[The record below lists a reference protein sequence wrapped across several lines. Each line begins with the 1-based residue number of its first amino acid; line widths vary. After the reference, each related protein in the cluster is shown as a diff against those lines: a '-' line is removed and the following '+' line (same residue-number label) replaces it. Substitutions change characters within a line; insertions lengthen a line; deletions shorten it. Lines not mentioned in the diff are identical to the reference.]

1 MKITATNGRFFRPI
15 YLPTDIFNIR
25 DELDK
30 LRADENTQLKITIN
44 NCAEVKELIGKDFVS
59 DLYKM
64 NILAERIE
72 QMNSQSLSTSG
83 VQMAALLKVKPERT
97 VDEIIS
103 MTFSD
108 SVSVYPCKG
117 YSELG
122 EVVIDNEFLPELKDL
137 SDNVLPLLDRER
149 IGKMFAERQNG
160 VFVGEYYCLPSEYV
174 EPQININ
181 IEISEDKFFS
191 LTLVPPGK
199 DPEIFG
205 QRFEFPCSKET
216 LDSFASDCGVP
227 IEKLNYFD
235 LHSSLPLMYE
245 PTNVIELNDLAKRL
259 SEIEHD
265 DFVKLKALMQTMPTM
280 NIRQTAELLTHLDEY
295 ELDRAVG
302 TSDDYGRKYLEKFL
316 PPEFSQR
323 VFKDIYF
330 TEIGDEILLFK
341 EGQITTYGALSGRG
355 QQLYTVIED
364 EATEQSEEEVEDEC
378 EDMGMGVIS

>member
-1 MKITATNGRFFRPI
+1 MKITAVNGRFFRPI

-44 NCAEVKELIGKDFVS
+44 KCAEVEELAGKEFDT

-64 NILAERIE
+64 NFLADRIE
-72 QMNSQSLSTSG
+72 TDDPKRNI
-83 VQMAALLKVKPERT
+83 QMAALMKAKPERT
-97 VDEIIS
+97 VDELIR
-103 MTFSD
+103 MTFLD
-108 SVSVYPCKG
+108 SVSIYPCNG

-137 SDNVLPLLDRER
+137 PDNVLPLLDRER
-149 IGKMFAERQNG
+149 IGKMFAEQENG
-160 VFVGEYYCLPSEYV
+160 VFIGEYYCLPSEYV
-174 EPQININ
+174 EPQINITFARSN
-181 IEISEDKFFS
+181 NKFFS

-245 PTNVIELNDLAKRL
+245 PTNVTDLNDLAKRL
-259 SEIEHD
+259 AEIEHD

-280 NIRQTAELLTHLDEY
+280 NIRQAAELLTHLDEY

-323 VFKDIYF
+323 VFEDIYF

-355 QQLYTVIED
+355 QQLYTVIQD
-364 EATEQSEEEVEDEC
+364 EVTEQSEEEVEDES

>member
-1 MKITATNGRFFRPI
+1 MKITAVNGRFFRPI

-30 LRADENTQLKITIN
+30 LRVDGDTKLHIRITDCN
-44 NCAEVKELIGKDFVS
+44 EVEELAGKEFDT

-64 NILAERIE
+64 NILADRIE
-72 QMNSQSLSTSG
+72 TDDPKRNI
-83 VQMAALLKVKPERT
+83 QMAALMKAKPERT
-97 VDEIIS
+97 VDELIR

-108 SVSVYPCKG
+108 GVSVYPCKG

-245 PTNVIELNDLAKRL
+245 PTNVTDLNDLAKRL
-259 SEIEHD
+259 AEIEHD

-280 NIRQTAELLTHLDEY
+280 NIRQAAELLTHLDEY

-323 VFKDIYF
+323 VFEDIYF

-364 EATEQSEEEVEDEC
+364 EAMEQSEEAEDES
-378 EDMGMGVIS
+378 EDMGMWVIS